1 MIWDK
6 SFLMLLTFDPLAPMG
21 NRLNWKNRAAS
32 VERKKFL
39 VCAQMCFRSKMCVSI
54 TNMQLCLHFQE
65 QDRAKTFT
73 LTDTKLSTEVNI
85 VKLSNLSVSFKLLFY
100 LSLSCILTFI
110 YSILRPFISRRFFF
124 CLLWYSSNILTLRFC

>member
-1 MIWDK
+1 MGKIIFHTIIYTPLQCFDLNMHWEGNMIWDK

-73 LTDTKLSTEVNI
+73 LADTKLSTEVNI
-85 VKLSNLSVSFKLLFY
+85 VKMYLFHLNY
-100 LSLSCILTFI
+100 YFI
-110 YSILRPFISRRFFF
+110 FLCFVF
-124 CLLWYSSNILTLRFC
+124 